1 MRWPG
6 ERDGS
11 RPPGLAPRGGLDKA
25 AVEHLTSG
33 RGATGRGQNTTAVQS
48 LRLRNGEP
56 EADPRSWM
64 LPAGT
69 CPPTGVSCLPEFRSL
84 AARPSEAAIS
94 STLNPPP
101 KVRRPFQVLSAHLLI
116 QSYSIASPPVGG
128 RARIPSTGRFTA
140 ISNGEAAPT
149 PSVVPTRSTD
159 QLPKPTRECSA
170 TVLSRALALA
180 RNPYSVFGVSSRAVP
195 GGALFAPGL
204 FLWLGYQYAPRTAR
218 VPAPPAGDPPPRP
231 RR

>member
-94 STLNPPP
+94 STL
-101 KVRRPFQVLSAHLLI
+101 
-116 QSYSIASPPVGG
+116 SPPTHPILLDSLSTCWWQ
-128 RARIPSTGRFTA
+128 ARIPSTGRFTA
-140 ISNGEAAPT
+140 ISNGDAAPT
-149 PSVVPTRSTD
+149 PSVVPPRSTA
-159 QLPKPTRECSA
+159 QLRNNNQ
-170 TVLSRALALA
+170 RAG
-180 RNPYSVFGVSSRAVP
+180 NHP
-195 GGALFAPGL
+195 
-204 FLWLGYQYAPRTAR
+204 
-218 VPAPPAGDPPPRP
+218 
-231 RR
+231 